1 MKELFIKYK
10 AIILYLFFGG
20 CTTLINIATYYIFAY
35 ILNMSTAISTFF
47 AWFFAVVTAYITN
60 KIWVFE
66 CKSWKREVL
75 VKEIVSFFACRIVTG
90 FLDIAL
96 MLIFVDILLCNDLI
110 IKVVSNIAV
119 IILNYLASKLVIF
132 KNKQRSK

>member
-20 CTTLINIATYYIFAY
+20 CTTLINIVTYYISAHL
-35 ILNMSTAISTFF
+35 LNFSTAISTFL
-47 AWFFAVVTAYITN
+47 AWFFAVVVAYITN

-75 VKEIVSFFACRIVTG
+75 VKEVTSFFACRIATG
-90 FLDIAL
+90 LLDMAF

-110 IKVVSNIAV
+110 IKIVSNIVV
-119 IILNYLASKLVIF
+119 IILNYVASKLVIF
-132 KNKQRSK
+132 KKS

>member
-20 CTTLINIATYYIFAY
+20 CTTLINIFTYYIFAY
-35 ILNMSTAISTFF
+35 MLNLSTAISTFF
-47 AWFFAVVTAYITN
+47 AWLFAVVAAYITN

-75 VKEIVSFFACRIVTG
+75 AKEITSFFACRIATG
-90 FLDIAL
+90 LLDMAI
-96 MLIFVDILLCNDLI
+96 MLIFVDILLCNDLV
-110 IKVVSNIAV
+110 IKIVSNIVV
-119 IILNYLASKLVIF
+119 IILNYIASKLVIF
-132 KNKQRSK
+132 RKN